1 MRKKG
6 LAALFLAASALGA
19 CTTYGDTDPALRGG
33 LTGAAVG
40 AAAGAVAG
48 EVIDG
53 VSTEE
58 GVATGAVAGGVIGA
72 VASGTRRYYWDYDN
86 RCYYVDGNGNRRYV
100 DPDRCR

>member
-1 MRKKG
+1 MRKTG
-6 LAALFLAASALGA
+6 FAALIMAASALGA
-19 CTTYGDTDPALRGG
+19 CSSTTDPALRGG

-48 EVIDG
+48 EVIGG

-58 GVATGAVAGGVIGA
+58 GVAAGAVAGGVIGA
-72 VASGTRRYYWDYDN
+72 VASGQRRYAWDYDG
-86 RCYYVDGNGNRRYV
+86 RCYYVDGNGNRNYV